1 LAELLKQID
10 LKAELKKISELPSEG
25 NLEQTN
31 NKRRFIQ
38 ALLKNKLPLAGL
50 V

>member
-1 LAELLKQID
+1 LKQID
-10 LKAELKKISELPSEG
+10 LKNELKKISELPSEG
-25 NLEQTN
+25 VLEQIS

-38 ALLKNKLPLAGL
+38 ALLKNKLPLTGL